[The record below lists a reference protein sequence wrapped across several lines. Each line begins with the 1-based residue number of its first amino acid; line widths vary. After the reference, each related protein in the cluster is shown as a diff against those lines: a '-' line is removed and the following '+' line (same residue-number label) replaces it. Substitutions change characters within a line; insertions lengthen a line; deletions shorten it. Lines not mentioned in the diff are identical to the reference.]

1 MRRRTDHFFGKVR
14 GGFIMKTFKL
24 SLNSIEK
31 VSEFIKRISKYDGC
45 MDIAAGRYSVDARSL
60 MGILSIDLNRVLELR
75 VPSDYQCLDALQKDI
90 QPFLA

>member
-1 MRRRTDHFFGKVR
+1 
-14 GGFIMKTFKL
+14 
-24 SLNSIEK
+24 
-31 VSEFIKRISKYDGC
+31 

-75 VPSDYQCLDALQKDI
+75 VPSDYQCMDALQRDI

>member
-1 MRRRTDHFFGKVR
+1 
-14 GGFIMKTFKL
+14 MKTFKL
-24 SLNSIEK
+24 SINSIEK

-75 VPSDYQCLDALQKDI
+75 VPSDDQWREAVQRDSQQIIEKDEK
-90 QPFLA
+90 LTGAE

>member
-31 VSEFIKRISKYDGC
+31 VSEFIKRISKYDGGR
-45 MDIAAGRYSVDARSL
+45 DVAAGRYSVDARSL

-75 VPSDYQCLDALQKDI
+75 VPSDYQCMDALQRDI

>member
-1 MRRRTDHFFGKVR
+1 MRRRADHFFGKVR

-45 MDIAAGRYSVDARSL
+45 MDIAAGRYSGDARSL

-75 VPSDYQCLDALQKDI
+75 VPSDYQCMDALQRDI

>member
-1 MRRRTDHFFGKVR
+1 
-14 GGFIMKTFKL
+14 
-24 SLNSIEK
+24 
-31 VSEFIKRISKYDGC
+31 

-75 VPSDYQCLDALQKDI
+75 VPSDYQSLDALQKDI